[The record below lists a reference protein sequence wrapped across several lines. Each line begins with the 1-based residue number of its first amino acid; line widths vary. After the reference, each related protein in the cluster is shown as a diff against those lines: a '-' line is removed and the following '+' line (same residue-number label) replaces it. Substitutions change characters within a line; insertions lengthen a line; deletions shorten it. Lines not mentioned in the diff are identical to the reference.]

1 MSFDPQEAEAAVRR
15 IWTEIGLNPTGPD
28 DDFFD
33 LGGQSLNLVQFLA
46 RVQDS
51 YGVELPVDV
60 LFDADLTV
68 AAAAEHLREAVLAGQ
83 RP

>member
-1 MSFDPQEAEAAVRR
+1 MSLNEQEAEAAVTR
-15 IWTEIGLNPTGPD
+15 IWTEIGLRPTGPD

-46 RVQDS
+46 RVHDR
-51 YGVELPVDV
+51 YGVELPVDL
-60 LFDADLTV
+60 LFEADLTV
-68 AAAAEHLREAVLAGQ
+68 ASAAGHLREAVLAGQ